1 MYILV
6 MKRSREMGWQLGG
19 DMRSLGNI
27 RAYLYAKGHKPVD
40 PERLVALEG
49 LTYRSVFGKR
59 KGTSYI
65 LTGKC
70 R

>member
-1 MYILV
+1 MFA
-6 MKRSREMGWQLGG
+6 
-19 DMRSLGNI
+19 N
-27 RAYLYAKGHKPVD
+27 GHKPVD
-40 PERLVALEG
+40 PERLVALEREAVIKSAELLRRQEG

-65 LTGKC
+65 VTGKC